1 MKSGLIFLHRVLTAL
16 MKIPESSPQL
26 RSRSTAVGVLLI
38 VLAVGLAGAPPCA
51 GQDAVA
57 NGRTPLLDAVARA
70 GGPLR
75 IDRNRTPQSRKNR
88 DAVKNGA
95 IIGAVLGA
103 ATAGIFIGMVC
114 EGVKEIGDGPCWK
127 PTLAAVGLGAGGGAL
142 LGAGPV

>member
-1 MKSGLIFLHRVLTAL
+1 M
-16 MKIPESSPQL
+16 
-26 RSRSTAVGVLLI
+26 LLI

-57 NGRTPLLDAVARA
+57 DGPTPLQNAVARA
-70 GGPLR
+70 GEPLR
-75 IDRNRTPQSRKNR
+75 IDRTRTPQSRKNR

-95 IIGAVLGA
+95 IIGAGLGA
-103 ATAGIFIGMVC
+103 AAAGIFIGLVC

-127 PTLAAVGLGAGGGAL
+127 PTLAAAGLGAGGSAL